1 MVITGLLALI
11 YPALASVAI
20 VRLLGWVLIV
30 SGIFQGIGLI
40 GASEVPYFWME
51 LLSAV
56 LAIVIGVLLLRH
68 TDAGLLFF
76 SMLFLIYFMIEGLV
90 KVIFAFIIRPFPNW
104 GWVLASGLLGIA
116 FCSLSLGQFLD
127 SFGLD
132 ARRLARGAARRR
144 RDSTQLPRLACS
156 TRDLTR
162 RQQRLRR
169 RFCLRCL
176 FGPRLPVGLPNPAVL
191 FVRQLISLAYRA
203 HLKLQFP
210 LFSERLIDCSCDC
223 SPQSLFPWRSWK
235 CHRERHY
242 SGLLHYIEAA
252 SSLACRGRPLF
263 LRKQP

>member
-1 MVITGLLALI
+1 MRDAMRDTVRRNSLLYLLQGVLMVITGLLALI

-104 GWVLASGLLGIA
+104 GWVLASGLLGIVFA
-116 FCSLSLGQFLD
+116 LYLLANFSTISDWMLGILL
-127 SFGLD
+127 G
-132 ARRLARGAARRR
+132 
-144 RDSTQLPRLACS
+144 
-156 TRDLTR
+156 
-162 RQQRLRR
+162 
-169 RFCLRCL
+169 
-176 FGPRLPVGLPNPAVL
+176 VL
-191 FVRQLISLAYRA
+191 LVVEGTAL
-203 HLKLQFP
+203 
-210 LFSERLIDCSCDC
+210 
-223 SPQSLFPWRSWK
+223 
-235 CHRERHY
+235 
-242 SGLLHYIEAA
+242 
-252 SSLACRGRPLF
+252 SSLAWRVR
-263 LRKQP
+263 QEI

>member
-1 MVITGLLALI
+1 MATISLDAAAAAMRDAMRDTVRRNSLLYLLQGFLMVITGLLALI

-116 FCSLSLGQFLD
+116 FALYLLANFSTVSDWMLG
-127 SFGLD
+127 
-132 ARRLARGAARRR
+132 
-144 RDSTQLPRLACS
+144 
-156 TRDLTR
+156 
-162 RQQRLRR
+162 
-169 RFCLRCL
+169 
-176 FGPRLPVGLPNPAVL
+176 VL
-191 FVRQLISLAYRA
+191 LGV
-203 HLKLQFP
+203 
-210 LFSERLIDCSCDC
+210 
-223 SPQSLFPWRSWK
+223 
-235 CHRERHY
+235 
-242 SGLLHYIEAA
+242 LLVVEGTAL
-252 SSLACRGRPLF
+252 SSLAWRVR
-263 LRKQP
+263 QEI